1 MDLRVVSIIASKMI
15 SRKKKVHPA
24 ASVLL
29 FALAVLSLFSS
40 PVFADEAI
48 KAPQFSAVGVDGKNF
63 SLSDF
68 AGLPLVLHITNIEI
82 PLCVECEKSLKG
94 QVEELAKL
102 KAIDPSVQ
110 IITLNL
116 RKNSY
121 SRDGKSLAEKWW
133 KVNITWPWAED
144 IEPYAI
150 ASKYLDY
157 WNVRGGSSNPTLL
170 LIDKDGNITG
180 VYHVYRVGEGELDGV
195 QSAEKLYRDLQDVG
209 GSTWKGLEGEVFGQ
223 EVSAFFMFTLGILTS
238 LAPCSIALMIAV
250 FSYVL
255 TIRRKDEYLKK
266 SVSTSKE
273 GFMMGI
279 AFTLGMAAVFFVLG
293 LFISR
298 VGLFIRDSTLFDLM
312 AGIIMIILGISN
324 IKPLEEIL
332 EPVTSR
338 IWPDRGAY
346 CETKRSLLQRAVE
359 ACVALFKHS
368 AFIGA
373 FTLGIFFALGWA
385 PCALSMVLPVLIWL
399 ASQNITPL
407 AGGVMLFI
415 FGIGHGVPII
425 PIATFSRAVGGRIG
439 EKYVSIGAWTTKFFG
454 LLVIVVGVVY
464 AARYAGFL
472 LW

>member
-1 MDLRVVSIIASKMI
+1 MDVRVAATLPE
-15 SRKKKVHPA
+15 RKRLQSA
-24 ASVLL
+24 ALVFF
-29 FALAVLSLFSS
+29 FALTGLALFSS
-40 PVFADEAI
+40 PVFAAEAI
-48 KAPQFSAVGVDGKNF
+48 KAPEFTAVGVDGKNF
-63 SLSDF
+63 TLSDF
-68 AGLPLVLHITNIEI
+68 QGSPLILHITNIEI

-94 QVEELAKL
+94 QVEELARL
-102 KAIDPSVQ
+102 MVIDPSVQ
-110 IITLNL
+110 IVTLNL
-116 RKNSY
+116 RKNPY
-121 SRDGKSLAEKWW
+121 SQDGKSLAEKWW
-133 KVNITWPWAED
+133 KVDVTWPWAED
-144 IEPYAI
+144 IEPYSI
-150 ASKYLDY
+150 GSIYLDY

-170 LIDKDGNITG
+170 LIDKEGNVAG

-195 QSAEKLYRDLQDVG
+195 QSAEKLYQKLQDVS
-209 GSTWKGLEGEVFGQ
+209 GSEWKGLDGKVFGQ
-223 EVSAFFMFTLGILTS
+223 EVSALFMFSAGILTS

-255 TIRRKDEYLKK
+255 TIRRKDEYLRK
-266 SVSTSKE
+266 SGATSKE

-293 LFISR
+293 LFISQ
-298 VGLFIRDSTLFDLM
+298 VGLFIRDARLFDLL
-312 AGIIMIILGISN
+312 AGMIMIILGISN

-338 IWPDRGAY
+338 IRPDRGEY
-346 CETKRSLLQRAVE
+346 CLTKKSLLQRSVE
-359 ACVALFKHS
+359 ACVAIFKHS
-368 AFIGA
+368 AFVGA

-399 ASQNITPL
+399 ASQNVTPL
-407 AGGVMLFI
+407 AGGMMLFF

-439 EKYVSIGAWTTKFFG
+439 EKYVSIGKWTTKFFG
-454 LLVIVVGVVY
+454 LLVILVGVVY